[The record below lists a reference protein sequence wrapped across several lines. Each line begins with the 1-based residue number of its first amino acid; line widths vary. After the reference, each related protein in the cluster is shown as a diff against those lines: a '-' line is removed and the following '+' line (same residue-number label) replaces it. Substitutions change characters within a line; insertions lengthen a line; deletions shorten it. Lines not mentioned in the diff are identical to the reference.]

1 VVALPSGAAF
11 RNALRRI
18 DEIRTP
24 GDGVAL
30 TTRLRAPLTSAPTS
44 DRRSVAS
51 AEPRSPAA
59 THVVADG
66 IAHRIPDGR
75 LVVGAEPAGGGLR
88 LGASPGVLPEHL
100 SLERRRDGRVE
111 LRLLGEARVT
121 VDGRPAGPRAILD
134 AGARL
139 QLGDRPVELFLVAL
153 AQPDPHGA

>member
-1 VVALPSGAAF
+1 
-11 RNALRRI
+11 
-18 DEIRTP
+18 
-24 GDGVAL
+24 
-30 TTRLRAPLTSAPTS
+30 
-44 DRRSVAS
+44 
-51 AEPRSPAA
+51 
-59 THVVADG
+59 VVADG

-134 AGARL
+134 VGARL